1 MASNRDSSRISTISS
16 DTEDVLPSVKSR
28 TARSARR
35 HANGGGPSNK
45 ASAPPVD
52 DSTVFSDLLPEDDE
66 GAVEYKW
73 RLVDPSPERFVQ
85 LVTQMKFRLSEGG
98 GEAIY
103 EIGVTDDGRRK
114 GLSAEN
120 LAASISTLQRMSL
133 ELEAETT
140 VIGESAGRE
149 GPTASIL
156 VRRIPKALEDY
167 LDVCDYI
174 VLACTLLLTLFLV
187 VL

>member
-1 MASNRDSSRISTISS
+1 MDTTRDSPRISTISS
-16 DTEDVLPSVKSR
+16 DSEDATPAVQSPC
-28 TARSARR
+28 ARSANR
-35 HANGGGPSNK
+35 HAGGPSNK
-45 ASAPPVD
+45 SRAPPPVD

-73 RLVDPSPERFVQ
+73 RLVDPSPERFTQ

-103 EIGVTDDGRRK
+103 EIGVTDDGIRK
-114 GLSAEN
+114 GLSPEN
-120 LAASISTLQRMSL
+120 LAASINTLQRMSL

-140 VIGESAGRE
+140 IIGESAGRE

-156 VRRIPKALEDY
+156 VRRIPKALEEY
-167 LDVCDYI
+167 LDVRVAVAGMRFI
-174 VLACTLLLTLFLV
+174 STFLPFHSY
-187 VL
+187 